1 MVLKRITCSNITKI
15 WLYIQVWI
23 QKQKVIL
30 YIHFALL
37 YSCHYISIFVGSR
50 AGLLM
55 PLYYMYIYIY
65 IFRWWLDTAGSVSP
79 KGRLRLDGVCCDWAF
94 ALLCFWCRIC
104 DHRDAGSP
112 SYPLI
117 MWWRCRDLNFWS
129 MLWYG
134 ACLEVAIVPVRCYSF
149 HILKSLQVPSLTPW
163 IKWTLIWHM
172 HEYNIL
178 CAC

>member
-1 MVLKRITCSNITKI
+1 M
-15 WLYIQVWI
+15 WFYIQVWKKKEWFCI
-23 QKQKVIL
+23 
-30 YIHFALL
+30 YTSL
-37 YSCHYISIFVGSR
+37 YSTRATIFPFRRFPGR
-50 AGLLM
+50 LTHA
-55 PLYYMYIYIY
+55 YYMTCIYIY

-94 ALLCFWCRIC
+94 ALLCYCRIC

-117 MWWRCRDLNFWS
+117 MCWRCRALNFWS

-134 ACLEVAIVPVRCYSF
+134 AWLEVAIVPVRCYSF
-149 HILKSLQVPSLTPW
+149 DILKSLQVPSLTPW

-172 HEYNIL
+172 HEHNIL

>member
-1 MVLKRITCSNITKI
+1 MVLKKITCSNITEI

-23 QKQKVIL
+23 QNQKDDFVYTL
-30 YIHFALL
+30 RSALL
-37 YSCHYISIFVGSR
+37 VPLYFHFVGSR
-50 AGLLM
+50 AGLLK
-55 PLYYMYIYIY
+55 PIILYVYIYIY

-94 ALLCFWCRIC
+94 ALLCYCRIC

-117 MWWRCRDLNFWS
+117 MCWRCRALNFWS

-134 ACLEVAIVPVRCYSF
+134 AWLEVAIVPVRCYLF
-149 HILKSLQVPSLTPW
+149 DILKPLQVPSLTPW
-163 IKWTLIWHM
+163 
-172 HEYNIL
+172 N
-178 CAC
+178 